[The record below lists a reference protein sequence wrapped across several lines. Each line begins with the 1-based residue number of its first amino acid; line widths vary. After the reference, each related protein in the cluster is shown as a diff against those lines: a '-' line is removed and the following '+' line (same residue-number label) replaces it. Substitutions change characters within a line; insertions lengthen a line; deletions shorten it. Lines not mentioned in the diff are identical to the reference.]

1 SLFRR
6 SLSIISRIVPGWVIL
21 PDVCEMG
28 DTERPSQ
35 HEPAGPIVFTRAAH
49 SLGVIVAQKNLGD
62 ALRASGE
69 QQSGIAELE
78 QAVSAYD
85 EALQELKGP
94 RPKRAPLW
102 GQVHLQKAIA

>member
-1 SLFRR
+1 
-6 SLSIISRIVPGWVIL
+6 
-21 PDVCEMG
+21 MG

-69 QQSGIAELE
+69 QQSGTAELE

-85 EALQELKGP
+85 EALQEPEGSAPQTCPSVGAGP
-94 RPKRAPLW
+94 LAEGDRLEALFRSYPSSL
-102 GQVHLQKAIA
+102 IST